1 MNMSNLRSAGGR
13 YGASSQ
19 RTPCTPISATP
30 HTVLAK
36 SGAKMQVKLTAR
48 KAIKLHCTQCMGYEG
63 DPKECGIETCPLY
76 LYRGKTLITYK
87 N

>member
-1 MNMSNLRSAGGR
+1 MNISNLRSAGGR

-19 RTPCTPISATP
+19 RTPRAAISATP
-30 HTVLAK
+30 HTVLTK
-36 SGAKMQVKLTAR
+36 SGGRMQVKLTPR

-63 DPKECGIETCPLY
+63 NPIDCGIETCPLY
-76 LYRGKTLITYK
+76 LYRGKTLITHK